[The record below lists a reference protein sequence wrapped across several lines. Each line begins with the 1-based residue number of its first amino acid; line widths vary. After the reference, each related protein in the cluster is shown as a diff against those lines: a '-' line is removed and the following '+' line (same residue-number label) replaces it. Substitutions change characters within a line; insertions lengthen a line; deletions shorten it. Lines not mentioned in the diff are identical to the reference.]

1 MNMKNTCQY
10 SKQINNR
17 WLSLIL
23 CIVVALLA
31 ITLLGCSSSSS
42 TDDLGLI
49 MIEEEVA
56 APDFSLPTLSS
67 TITLSELQG
76 RPVILNFWYIGCA
89 PCLVELPYLNTAST
103 DYADEL
109 TIVTINVK
117 DSPDDTREFFND
129 NEHSFITAIDLDKQV
144 APAYGI
150 RFTPTTYFI
159 DSNGIIRYAK
169 LGAFTDEKNLRDSI
183 DKLLEED

>member
-10 SKQINNR
+10 SKQINSR
-17 WLSLIL
+17 GLLLLL
-23 CIVVALLA
+23 CAVVLLLA
-31 ITLLGCSSSSS
+31 VVMPGCSLSSS

-49 MIEEEVA
+49 IIEEEVA

-67 TITLSELQG
+67 TVTLSELQG
-76 RPVILNFWYIGCA
+76 MPVILNFWYIGCA
-89 PCLVELPYLNTAST
+89 PCIVELPYLNAAST
-103 DYADEL
+103 EYSGKL
-109 TIVTINVK
+109 TIITINVK
-117 DSPDDTREFFND
+117 DSTDDIREFFND
-129 NEHSFITAIDLDKQV
+129 NEHRFIAAIDLDNQV

-159 DSNGIIRYAK
+159 DSSGIIRYAK
-169 LGAFTDEKNLRDSI
+169 LGAFTNEKYLMESI